1 MCRVELVILDLSW
14 NFGLFCLTA
23 WAVASPIARGNCP
36 NANHTQPS
44 SNTTDLSCKHPRQV
58 FTFLFV
64 DDLAGRA
71 VLSVGALRA
80 ADPQLVVAEPR
91 LEPGPL
97 LDLGVDRPPLL
108 QLLLPVVVVVVALGE
123 ER

>member
-1 MCRVELVILDLSW
+1 M
-14 NFGLFCLTA
+14 
-23 WAVASPIARGNCP
+23 
-36 NANHTQPS
+36 
-44 SNTTDLSCKHPRQV
+44 
-58 FTFLFV
+58 TFLFV
-64 DDLAGRA
+64 DDLAGGA

-91 LEPGPL
+91 LELGPL

-108 QLLLPVVVVVVALGE
+108 KLLLPVVVVVVALGE